1 MLRVKKQI
9 PLKEGQTLWIAPF
22 NDIHYNTEECDK
34 QRFHRY
40 IKWGSRKLKEGDLL
54 AGIGLGDY
62 NDFQSPSERAAD
74 SSANRGYGKHE
85 TTLKE
90 YDKLVERLT
99 LEFAK
104 VMSPWRGHIIGLQ
117 EGHHYGC
124 YSAFFRKDYRGSS
137 NTEHLADLLATTYVG
152 QLGLY
157 YLDLGHGL
165 EFRIL
170 GAHGYG
176 GARTPGARVIKRVA
190 MNQVFEADLY
200 LMAHDNTKMA
210 ISDNVLIYNSRG
222 EYVTKKRTYCGTGS
236 FQRAYPPD
244 TPSGGYV
251 EALLLPPSDLGA
263 TVTSIKK
270 EKLNGKW
277 RLDWHTSV
285 GILLGLETF
294 LRLVI

>member
-1 MLRVKKQI
+1 MLHVKKTI
-9 PLKEGQTLWIAPF
+9 HLKENQTLWIAPF

-34 QRFHRY
+34 ERFHRY
-40 IKWGSRKLKEGDLL
+40 IQWGERKLKDGDLL

-62 NDFQSPSERAAD
+62 NDFQSPSERASD
-74 SSANRGYGKHE
+74 NSANRGFGKHE

-90 YDKLVERLT
+90 YDKLVEKLT

-124 YSAFFRKDYRGSS
+124 YSAFFRKTYRGAS
-137 NTEHLADLLATTYVG
+137 NTEHLADLLSTTYVG

-157 YLDLGHGL
+157 HLDLGHGL

-190 MNQVFEADLY
+190 MNQVFEANLY

-210 ISDNVLIYNSRG
+210 ISDNCLIYDKDNN
-222 EYVTKKRTYCGTGS
+222 YVTKKRTYCGTGS

-263 TVTSIKK
+263 VITSIRK
-270 EKLNGKW
+270 EKRNGKY

-285 GILLGLETF
+285 
-294 LRLVI
+294 